1 MKTIEQILKIKAVVL
16 YILKA
21 FPEGVDY
28 IHLFK
33 VMYFAQQD
41 QLKEYGLP
49 IIYDTFVARKH
60 GPVPAAVV
68 LYILKAFPEGVDYIH
83 LFKVMYFA
91 QQDQLKEYGLPIIY
105 DTFVARKHGP
115 VPALT
120 YKVLRGIEGKADL
133 STPELKDFAD
143 SLNIAISQDGHQLVL
158 ASKNAECDM
167 DELSVA
173 DVKMLNKWIE
183 KCKDVESFDLSDKS
197 HEDRDSLNIAIS
209 QDGHQLVLASKN
221 AECDMDEL
229 SVADVKMLNKWIE
242 KCKDVESFD
251 LSDKSHEDRAW
262 KRAKRQADKTG
273 EDSKITMYDMAAA
286 AGASKDML
294 CVIRDRQSVQKAL
307 SWI

>member
-1 MKTIEQILKIKAVVL
+1 MKTIDQILKIK
-16 YILKA
+16 
-21 FPEGVDY
+21 
-28 IHLFK
+28 
-33 VMYFAQQD
+33 
-41 QLKEYGLP
+41 
-49 IIYDTFVARKH
+49 
-60 GPVPAAVV
+60 AVV

-133 STPELKDFAD
+133 SSPELKDFA
-143 SLNIAISQDGHQLVL
+143 
-158 ASKNAECDM
+158 
-167 DELSVA
+167 
-173 DVKMLNKWIE
+173 
-183 KCKDVESFDLSDKS
+183 
-197 HEDRDSLNIAIS
+197 DSLNIAIS

-294 CVIRDRQSVQKAL
+294 CAIRDRQSVQKAL

>member
-1 MKTIEQILKIKAVVL
+1 MKTIDQILKIKAVVL

-49 IIYDTFVARKH
+49 I
-60 GPVPAAVV
+60 
-68 LYILKAFPEGVDYIH
+68 
-83 LFKVMYFA
+83 M
-91 QQDQLKEYGLPIIY
+91 Y

-133 STPELKDFAD
+133 SSPELKDFAD

-173 DVKMLNKWIE
+173 DAKML
-183 KCKDVESFDLSDKS
+183 D
-197 HEDRDSLNIAIS
+197 
-209 QDGHQLVLASKN
+209 
-221 AECDMDEL
+221 
-229 SVADVKMLNKWIE
+229 KWIE

-294 CVIRDRQSVQKAL
+294 CVIRDRQSFWNILAL
-307 SWI
+307 MGTSPEVILSKVE

>member
-49 IIYDTFVARKH
+49 I
-60 GPVPAAVV
+60 
-68 LYILKAFPEGVDYIH
+68 
-83 LFKVMYFA
+83 M
-91 QQDQLKEYGLPIIY
+91 Y

-120 YKVLRGIEGKADL
+120 YKVLRGIGGKADL
-133 STPELKDFAD
+133 SSPELKDFA
-143 SLNIAISQDGHQLVL
+143 
-158 ASKNAECDM
+158 
-167 DELSVA
+167 
-173 DVKMLNKWIE
+173 
-183 KCKDVESFDLSDKS
+183 
-197 HEDRDSLNIAIS
+197 DSLNIAIS

-294 CVIRDRQSVQKAL
+294 CVIRDRQSVQKAFNFL
-307 SWI
+307 VVILAVFPDSMKRTLEIEWNYPQVFRLWVVEYYHSL